1 MGFQALFKFVKCW
14 RALDVVR
21 ETHILPVTVTWH
33 LVADRHSSYRL
44 IHVLLVLVVMLVVA
58 QEYNHRGLGKKC

>member
-1 MGFQALFKFVKCW
+1 MT
-14 RALDVVR
+14 D
-21 ETHILPVTVTWH
+21 ILPLTVTTV

-58 QEYNHRGLGKKC
+58 QEYNNRGWGKNVKQVSFKT

>member
-1 MGFQALFKFVKCW
+1 MSVMT
-14 RALDVVR
+14 D
-21 ETHILPVTVTWH
+21 ILSLTVTSE

-58 QEYNHRGLGKKC
+58 LEYNHRGWSMKKMLNR